1 MSRSAVPV
9 LAARGDEGRA
19 NPIGRE
25 KKTPFEFSKFI
36 GSTYIAAFLSDKTSY
51 LFPYLF
57 NRKYRKKILW
67 DFITVS

>member
-9 LAARGDEGRA
+9 YAARGDEGRA
-19 NPIGRE
+19 NPIGRG
-25 KKTPFEFSKFI
+25 KNPFVFSKFI
-36 GSTYIAAFLSDKTSY
+36 GSTYIAAFLSDKTCY